1 MVNLGLLGLG
11 KMGISHLAILNSLAN
26 VKVVAVA
33 EPNHVVTRAVVKYSG
48 IKAYTDYKRM
58 LSEEVLDGIV
68 ICLPNDLHYQAC
80 LDAIDRNVSFFVEKP
95 FTLNPSQSEEIVRGA
110 KARGIHGMVGYVNR
124 YTKVFEVVKNMIDSD
139 LLGDIYDYRC
149 AMSGSVVHDN
159 SKENWRSSTKMGG
172 GCLFDYGSH
181 CIDLAIYFFGRIVDV
196 LTSELKSV
204 FSKNCEDMVR
214 AVVRHEG
221 GLTGTIYVNWCD
233 ESQRK
238 AYNEVEI
245 LGTKGRL
252 VANKQD
258 IKIFLAEPTANG
270 DFDKGWNSRH
280 VTDYIE
286 NVPFYLRG
294 EEFTK
299 ELVDFAASI
308 DPNMKGENR
317 TRSRIED
324 AYLTDVAID
333 MIRDRANKI
342 NK

>member
-1 MVNLGLLGLG
+1 MVNVGLLGLG
-11 KMGISHLAILNSLAN
+11 KMGISHLAILNSLSN

-33 EPNHVVTRAVVKYSG
+33 ESNHVVTRAMVKYSG
-48 IKAYTDYKRM
+48 IKAYTDYKKM
-58 LSEEVLDGIV
+58 LSEEPLDGIV

-95 FTLNPSQSEEIVRGA
+95 FTLSPSQSGEVVRRA
-110 KARGIHGMVGYVNR
+110 QARGIHGMVGYVNR
-124 YTKVFEVVKNMIDSD
+124 YTKIFEIVKNIIDNG
-139 LLGDIYDYRC
+139 LLGYIYDYRC
-149 AMSGSVVHDN
+149 SMLGSVVHGN

-214 AVVRHEG
+214 AVVKHEG
-221 GLTGTIYVNWCD
+221 GLTGSIYVNWCD
-233 ESQRK
+233 ENQRK

-258 IKIFLAEPTANG
+258 IKLFLTDPPTNR
-270 DFDKGWNSRH
+270 DFYKGWNSRH

-299 ELVDFAASI
+299 ELVDFVASI
-308 DPNMKGENR
+308 DPSSKGESR
-317 TRSRIED
+317 MRSSIED

-333 MIRDRANKI
+333 MIRNRANKI